1 MNNLEQLINNISK
14 GKNLSFEESKT
25 IFLSIMNGKMSENL
39 IYSFLTALSTK
50 GETSDEIAGGVYVLR
65 EKALKVKTSEDIIDT
80 CGTGGDGKNTLNI
93 STASSLLLA
102 SMDIKVAKHGNKAL
116 SSKCGSAD
124 VLERLKININLQ
136 PDGVAKSIEKNNF
149 GFMFAPNYHLTMKY
163 VAPIRK
169 KIGSRTI
176 FNLLGPLSSP
186 ANVKRQVVGV
196 FAKKWLLPFANAL
209 KNLQSEHAWIV
220 HSEDGMDEISPFAIT
235 NIVELKNNKINEIK
249 IDPKKIGVKFNNPD
263 NLKGQDADY
272 NANKIID
279 IFSGSKNEFS
289 EAVCLNSAA
298 ALIVCNK
305 FNKFEDAYEFSKK
318 HLESDKALIHLKKIQ
333 TF

>member
-1 MNNLEQLINNISK
+1 MKNTEDLIKNISE
-14 GKNLSFEESKT
+14 GKNLSFEESKK
-25 IFLSIMNGKMSENL
+25 IFLSIMSGNIKEDL
-39 IYSFLTALSTK
+39 IFKFLTNLSLK
-50 GETSDEIAGGVYVLR
+50 GETAEEISGGVYVLR
-65 EKALKVKTSEDIIDT
+65 EKALKVNAPEDIIDT

-102 SMDIKVAKHGNKAL
+102 SMNIKVAKHGNKAL

-124 VLERLKININLQ
+124 VLKRLKININLK
-136 PDGVAKSIEKNNF
+136 PDGVLNSIEKNNF
-149 GFMFAPNYHLTMKY
+149 GFMFAPNYHLAMKY

-186 ANVKRQVVGV
+186 ASVKRQVVGV

-209 KNLQSEHAWIV
+209 KNLQSKHAWIV
-220 HSEDGMDEISPFAIT
+220 HSEDGMDEISPFAPT
-235 NIVELKNNKINEIK
+235 NIIELKNNKISK
-249 IDPKKIGVKFNNPD
+249 FLVDPKKIGVKFNNPE

-272 NANKIID
+272 NARKIID
-279 IFSGSKNEFS
+279 IFSGEENEFS

-298 ALIVCNK
+298 AIVVSQKNDK
-305 FNKFEDAYEFSKK
+305 FVAAYEFSKK
-318 HLESDKALIHLKKIQ
+318 HLQSGKALNHLKKIQ

>member
-1 MNNLEQLINNISK
+1 MNSSEQLINNISM

-25 IFLSIMNGKMSENL
+25 AFLNIMNGNMSEDL
-39 IYSFLTALSTK
+39 IYKFLTNLSAK
-50 GETSDEIAGGVYVLR
+50 GETAEEIAGGVYVLR
-65 EKALKVKTSEDIIDT
+65 KKALKVNASKDIIDT

-102 SMDIKVAKHGNKAL
+102 SMGIKVAKHGNKAL

-209 KNLQSEHAWIV
+209 KSLQSDHAWIV
-220 HSEDGMDEISPFAIT
+220 HSEDGMDEISPFATT

-249 IDPKKIGVKFNNPD
+249 IDPKKIGVKFSNPE
-263 NLKGQDADY
+263 NLKGQNADY
-272 NANKIID
+272 NATKIID

-298 ALIVCNK
+298 ALIVCDK

-318 HLESDKALIHLKKIQ
+318 HLESDKALSHLKKIQ

>member
-1 MNNLEQLINNISK
+1 MNKIEELIKNISR
-14 GKNLSFEESKT
+14 GKNLSFEESKK
-25 IFLSIMNGKMSENL
+25 IFLDIMNGNMKEESIFN
-39 IYSFLTALSTK
+39 FLTGLSAK
-50 GETSDEIAGGVYVLR
+50 GETSEEIAGGVYILR
-65 EKALKVKTSEDIIDT
+65 EKALKVKTSGDIVDT

-93 STASSLLLA
+93 STASSLLLS
-102 SMDIKVAKHGNKAL
+102 SMGIKVAKHGNKAL

-124 VLERLKININLQ
+124 VLERLKVNINLQ
-136 PDGVAKSIEKNNF
+136 PDGVAESIEKNNF

-220 HSEDGMDEISPFAIT
+220 NSEDGMDEISPFAIT

-305 FNKFEDAYEFSKK
+305 FNKFEDAFEFSKK
-318 HLESDKALIHLKKIQ
+318 HLETDKALIHLKKIQ

>member
-1 MNNLEQLINNISK
+1 MNNSEQLINNISE
-14 GKNLSFEESKT
+14 GKNLSFEESKA
-25 IFLSIMNGKMSENL
+25 IFLDIMSGNMNENL
-39 IYSFLTALSTK
+39 IYEFLKNLSTK
-50 GETSDEIAGGVYVLR
+50 GETSEEIAGGVYVLR
-65 EKALKVKTSEDIIDT
+65 KKALKVNTSEEVIDT

-102 SMDIKVAKHGNKAL
+102 SMGIKVAKHGNKAL

-136 PDGVAKSIEKNNF
+136 PDGVSKSIEKNNF

-169 KIGSRTI
+169 KIGTRTI

-186 ANVKRQVVGV
+186 AGVKRQVVGV
-196 FAKKWLLPFANAL
+196 FGKKWLLPFANAL
-209 KNLQSEHAWIV
+209 KNLQSKHAWIV
-220 HSEDGMDEISPFAIT
+220 HSEDGMDEISPFKIT
-235 NIVELKNNKINEIK
+235 NIIELKDNNIREIK
-249 IDPKKIGVKFNNPD
+249 IDPKKVGVKFNNPD
-263 NLKGQDADY
+263 KLKGQDADY

-279 IFSGSKNEFS
+279 IFSGKKNEFS
-289 EAVCLNSAA
+289 EAVCLNSSA
-298 ALIVCNK
+298 ALIICNK
-305 FNKFEDAYEFSKK
+305 FNKFDDAFEFSKK
-318 HLESDKALIHLKKIQ
+318 HLESGKALTHLKKIQ

>member
-1 MNNLEQLINNISK
+1 MDSSEQLINDISK

-25 IFLSIMNGKMSENL
+25 AFLNIMSGNMNENL
-39 IYSFLTALSTK
+39 IYKFLINLSAK
-50 GETSDEIAGGVYVLR
+50 GETAEEIAGGVHVLR
-65 EKALKVKTSEDIIDT
+65 NKALKVNTSEDIIDT

-93 STASSLLLA
+93 STASALLLA
-102 SMDIKVAKHGNKAL
+102 SMNIKVAKHGNKAL

-136 PDGVAKSIEKNNF
+136 PDGVVKSIEKNNF
-149 GFMFAPNYHLTMKY
+149 AFMFAPNYHLAMKY
-163 VAPIRK
+163 VASIRK

-196 FAKKWLLPFANAL
+196 FDKKWLVPFANAL
-209 KNLQSEHAWIV
+209 KNLQSKHAWIL
-220 HSEDGMDEISPFAIT
+220 HSNDGMDEISPFAIT
-235 NIVELKNNKINEIK
+235 SIVELKNNKISEIK

-263 NLKGQDADY
+263 NLKGQNADY

-279 IFSGSKNEFS
+279 IFSGKKNEFS

-298 ALIVCNK
+298 ALIICNK
-305 FNKFEDAYEFSKK
+305 FDKFEDAYDFSKK
-318 HLESDKALIHLKKIQ
+318 HLESDKALTHLKKIQ

>member
-1 MNNLEQLINNISK
+1 MKDSEQLINNISK
-14 GKNLSFEESKT
+14 GKNLTYEESKKT
-25 IFLSIMNGKMSENL
+25 FLDIMSGNMKEESIYN
-39 IYSFLTALSTK
+39 FLTLLSTK
-50 GETSDEIAGGVYVLR
+50 GETSEEIAGGVYVLR
-65 EKALKVKTSEDIIDT
+65 EKALKVKAPDDIIDT

-93 STASSLLLA
+93 STASALFLA
-102 SMDIKVAKHGNKAL
+102 SMGVKVAKHGNKAL

-209 KNLQSEHAWIV
+209 KNLQSEHEWIV
-220 HSEDGMDEISPFAIT
+220 HSEDGMDEISPFATT

>member
-1 MNNLEQLINNISK
+1 MDSSEQLINDISK

-25 IFLSIMNGKMSENL
+25 AFLNIMSGNMNENL
-39 IYSFLTALSTK
+39 IYKFLINLSAK
-50 GETSDEIAGGVYVLR
+50 GETAEEIAGGVHVLR
-65 EKALKVKTSEDIIDT
+65 NKALKVNTSEDIIDT

-93 STASSLLLA
+93 STASALLLA
-102 SMDIKVAKHGNKAL
+102 SMNIKVAKHGNKAL

-136 PDGVAKSIEKNNF
+136 PDGVVKSIEKNNF
-149 GFMFAPNYHLTMKY
+149 GFMFAPNYHLAMKY
-163 VAPIRK
+163 VASIRK

-196 FAKKWLLPFANAL
+196 FDKKWLVPFANAL
-209 KNLQSEHAWIV
+209 KNLQSKHAWIL
-220 HSEDGMDEISPFAIT
+220 HSNDGMDEISPFAIT
-235 NIVELKNNKINEIK
+235 SIVELKNNKISEIK
-249 IDPKKIGVKFNNPD
+249 IDPNKIGVKFNNPD
-263 NLKGQDADY
+263 NLKGQNADY

-279 IFSGSKNEFS
+279 IFSGKKNEFS

-298 ALIVCNK
+298 ALIICNK
-305 FNKFEDAYEFSKK
+305 FDKFEDAYDFSKK
-318 HLESDKALIHLKKIQ
+318 HLESDKALTHLKKIQ

>member
-1 MNNLEQLINNISK
+1 MDSSEQLINDISK

-25 IFLSIMNGKMSENL
+25 AFLNIMSGDMNENL
-39 IYSFLTALSTK
+39 IYKFLINLSTK
-50 GETSDEIAGGVYVLR
+50 GETAEEIAGGVHVLR
-65 EKALKVKTSEDIIDT
+65 SKALKVNTSRDIIDT

-93 STASSLLLA
+93 STASALLLA
-102 SMDIKVAKHGNKAL
+102 SMNIKVAKHGNKAL

-136 PDGVAKSIEKNNF
+136 PDGVVKSIEKNNF

-196 FAKKWLLPFANAL
+196 FAKKWLVPFANAL
-209 KNLQSEHAWIV
+209 KNLQSEHAWIL
-220 HSEDGMDEISPFAIT
+220 HSDDGMDEISPFSIT
-235 NIVELKNNKINEIK
+235 SIIEFKNNKINEIK

-263 NLKGQDADY
+263 NLKGQNADY

-279 IFSGSKNEFS
+279 IFSGKKNEFY

>member
-1 MNNLEQLINNISK
+1 MNSLEQLINNISK

-25 IFLSIMNGKMSENL
+25 AFLNIMNGNMSEDSIYKFL
-39 IYSFLTALSTK
+39 INLSTK
-50 GETSDEIAGGVYVLR
+50 GETAEEIAGGVYVLR
-65 EKALKVKTSEDIIDT
+65 EKALKVNASNDTIDT

-102 SMDIKVAKHGNKAL
+102 SMGIKVAKHGNKAL

-196 FAKKWLLPFANAL
+196 FAKKWLLLFANAL
-209 KNLQSEHAWIV
+209 KNLQSDHVWIV
-220 HSEDGMDEISPFAIT
+220 HGEDGMDEISPFSIT
-235 NIVELKNNKINEIK
+235 DIIELKNNKISEIK
-249 IDPKKIGVKFNNPD
+249 IDPKKIGVKFTNPD
-263 NLKGQDADY
+263 NLKGQNADY
-272 NANKIID
+272 NATKIID

-305 FNKFEDAYEFSKK
+305 FDKFEDAYEFSKK
-318 HLESDKALIHLKKIQ
+318 HLESDKALEHLKKIQ

>member
-1 MNNLEQLINNISK
+1 MKIEEKLIKNISE
-14 GKNLSFEESKT
+14 GKNLNFEESKT
-25 IFLSIMNGKMSENL
+25 IFLSIMNGNIGENL
-39 IYSFLTALSTK
+39 IFEFLKNLSSK
-50 GETSDEIAGGVYVLR
+50 GETADEIAGGVHVLR
-65 EKALKVKTSEDIIDT
+65 EKALKVNAPQNIIDT

-102 SMDIKVAKHGNKAL
+102 SMNIKVAKHGNKAL

-124 VLERLKININLQ
+124 VLKRLKININLK
-136 PDGVAKSIEKNNF
+136 PDGVLKSIEKNNF
-149 GFMFAPNYHLTMKY
+149 GFMFAPNYHLAMKF

-186 ANVKRQVVGV
+186 ASVKRQVVGV
-196 FAKKWLLPFANAL
+196 FAKKWLSPFANAL
-209 KNLQSEHAWIV
+209 KNLESEHVWIV
-220 HSEDGMDEISPFAIT
+220 HSEDGMDEISPFAFT
-235 NIVELKNNKINEIK
+235 SIVELKDGKISEFT
-249 IDPKKIGVKFNNPD
+249 IDPKKIGIKFNNPD

-272 NANKIID
+272 NARKIID
-279 IFSGSKNEFS
+279 IFSGDKNEFS

-298 ALIVCNK
+298 ALIVSQK
-305 FNKFEDAYEFSKK
+305 INKFEDGYEFAKK
-318 HLESDKALIHLKKIQ
+318 HLESGKALTHLRKIQ

>member
-1 MNNLEQLINNISK
+1 M
-14 GKNLSFEESKT
+14 NLSV
-25 IFLSIMNGKMSENL
+25 
-39 IYSFLTALSTK
+39 K
-50 GETSDEIAGGVYVLR
+50 GETSEEIAGGVYVLR

-124 VLERLKININLQ
+124 VLERLKINIHLQ

>member
-1 MNNLEQLINNISK
+1 MNNSEQLINNISK
-14 GKNLSFEESKT
+14 GKNLTFEESKT
-25 IFLSIMNGKMSENL
+25 AFLNIMSGNMSENL
-39 IYSFLTALSTK
+39 IYKFLTNLSAK
-50 GETSDEIAGGVYVLR
+50 GETAEEIAGGVHVLR
-65 EKALKVKTSEDIIDT
+65 KKALKVDASEDIIDT

-102 SMDIKVAKHGNKAL
+102 SMDVKVAKHGNKAL

-136 PDGVAKSIEKNNF
+136 PDGVVKSIEKNNF
-149 GFMFAPNYHLTMKY
+149 GFMFAPNYHLAMKY
-163 VAPIRK
+163 VASIRK

-186 ANVKRQVVGV
+186 ADVKRQVVGV
-196 FAKKWLLPFANAL
+196 YAKKWLLPFANAL
-209 KNLQSEHAWIV
+209 KNLQSKHAWIV
-220 HSEDGMDEISPFAIT
+220 HSEDGMDEISPFKAT
-235 NIVELKNNKINEIK
+235 NVVELKNNKINEIK

-263 NLKGQDADY
+263 NLKGQNADY
-272 NANKIID
+272 NATKIID
-279 IFSGSKNEFS
+279 IFSGTKNEFF

-298 ALIVCNK
+298 ALIVSNK
-305 FNKFEDAYEFSKK
+305 FDKFENAYEFSKK
-318 HLESDKALIHLKKIQ
+318 HLESDKALKHLKKIQ

>member
-1 MNNLEQLINNISK
+1 MNSSEQLINNISK
-14 GKNLSFEESKT
+14 GKNLNFEESKT
-25 IFLSIMNGKMSENL
+25 AFLNIMSGNMSEEL
-39 IYSFLTALSTK
+39 IYKFLINLSTK
-50 GETSDEIAGGVYVLR
+50 GETADEIAGGVHVLR
-65 EKALKVKTSEDIIDT
+65 KKALKVNVTGNIIDT
-80 CGTGGDGKNTLNI
+80 CGTGGDGKSTLNI

-102 SMDIKVAKHGNKAL
+102 SMNIKVAKHGNKAL

-149 GFMFAPNYHLTMKY
+149 GFMFAPNYHLAMKY
-163 VAPIRK
+163 VASIRK
-169 KIGSRTI
+169 KIGKRTI

-196 FAKKWLLPFANAL
+196 FAKKWLLLFANAL
-209 KNLQSEHAWIV
+209 KNLESEHVWVV
-220 HSEDGMDEISPFAIT
+220 HSEDGMDEISPFAVT

-263 NLKGQDADY
+263 NLKGQNAGY

-298 ALIVCNK
+298 ALIICNK
-305 FNKFEDAYEFSKK
+305 FDKFEDAYEFSKK
-318 HLESDKALIHLKKIQ
+318 HLESDKALKHLKKIQ